1 MSGLINAN
9 MINKSFHTIFRSAV
23 ALVSSCF
30 FMFACENNVN
40 DVKALSSKEGG
51 VDIAKDVAIY
61 ISNEGKIT
69 AKLTAPL
76 MNKYLQDKGRMIEFP
91 NTIKADFYKIDN
103 TVESK
108 LTAKYSH
115 YIENENKVFLKDDVV
130 VYNMLG
136 DTLWSEEMY
145 WDQNTGNF
153 STDKDVILK
162 QHNPIAKIYGKGLV
176 ANQNLT
182 DIKIFEK
189 PQSNSY
195 AIISDTSGFN
205 PKK

>member
-1 MSGLINAN
+1 M
-9 MINKSFHTIFRSAV
+9 V
-23 ALVSSCF
+23 
-30 FMFACENNVN
+30 ACENNVN
-40 DVKALSSKEGG
+40 EVKALSSKEGG
-51 VDIAKDVAIY
+51 IDIGRDVAIY

-69 AKLTAPL
+69 AKLTAPW

-91 NTIKADFYKIDN
+91 KTIKADFYKANN

-108 LTAKYSH
+108 LSAKYAH
-115 YIENENKVFLKDDVV
+115 YIENESKFFLKNDVV
-130 VYNMLG
+130 VFNMLG

-145 WDQNTGNF
+145 WDQNTGKF
-153 STDKDVILK
+153 TTDKDVILK
-162 QHNPIAKIYGKGLV
+162 QHNPIAKIFGRGLE

-189 PQSNSY
+189 PQSSSY